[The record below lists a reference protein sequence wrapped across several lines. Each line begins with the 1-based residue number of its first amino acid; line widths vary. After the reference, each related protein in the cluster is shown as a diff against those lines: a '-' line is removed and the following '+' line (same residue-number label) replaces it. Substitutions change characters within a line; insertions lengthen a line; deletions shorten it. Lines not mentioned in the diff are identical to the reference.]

1 MDFPL
6 SATSRAA
13 MLASI
18 ETVKELHKTDFET
31 YRLVKDKSTSQ
42 HYVHYSF
49 FHIKLSEGGIRE
61 EYDYFLPLDENDV
74 LSIVLGEQPYLYPD
88 HWKTT
93 YLRSGTDDRL
103 VPFHLDVEDE
113 LQKDIE
119 EEMAI
124 LEALQR
130 YKQAFENAENKDA
143 LTKDLFSELDANRK
157 KRNLES

>member
-1 MDFPL
+1 MVHSLEP
-6 SATSRAA
+6 TSRRE
-13 MLASI
+13 MLAAL
-18 ETVKELHKTDFET
+18 ETVKKLHQTDFEN
-31 YRLVKDKSTSQ
+31 YRLVKHKDTLQ

-88 HWKTT
+88 HWYTA

-103 VPFHLDVEDE
+103 VPFHLDGEDE

-119 EEMAI
+119 EELAI

-130 YKQAFENAENKDA
+130 YKQAFETSDNKEA
-143 LTKDLFSELDANRK
+143 LTKDLFAQLDSNRK
-157 KRNLES
+157 KRDQES